1 MRSETSN
8 TSPMLWLMRTTP
20 RPCSASR
27 RTRSRTWRVCAT
39 PSAAVGSSSIT
50 TLESQSTAFAIAT
63 VWRWPPE
70 SDATGIRTEVTVR
83 TDSDARVRRAAC
95 SMSASSSS
103 QERPRSRPRN
113 MFWTMSRLSQSARSW
128 YTTSMPSLLASVGP
142 LIVTGSPSNST
153 SPLSIGWMPATHL
166 ISVDLPAPLSP
177 TSAVTSPA
185 RTVKST
191 PCSTCTGPKCL
202 STPRSC
208 RIGSVTTTPP
218 GTADARPGSPA
229 AHPRKSTGLLDAE
242 LPASGL
248 RGGHAHL
255 GGLHLA
261 LVDHRLDVV
270 LGDQLRGEQHRRHL
284 AVALRVVRAGGG
296 ELVGRRLVALGQ
308 RGRELGRGVGLLL
321 DRLVDRHVLVA
332 AQDRLQA
339 VGGGVLAGDRD
350 LAVEAVLLQHG
361 DDRAREAVVGRDD
374 PVDLAAVLR
383 QELLEDDATL
393 LVVPVGD
400 GLARHQLE
408 LAGVV
413 ERLEDVLLAVVE
425 EGGVV
430 VRRGALD
437 LDHLATGLVLHRVGQ
452 ALALQLADLD
462 VVERHVVVAGTAQV
476 EAVVVDDR
484 DALRLRLRGD
494 GGTRLAADRGDDEHL
509 HLARDHAVRER
520 GELLLVA
527 LGVLDVGLQPRGLH
541 RLREQRLVEAFPAG
555 RARGLREDHADL
567 GAGGRRGRRA
577 PAARARGGGVL
588 ATGGEREGEAEPRGR
603 ECGPR

>member
-70 SDATGIRTEVTVR
+70 SEATGIRTEVTVR
-83 TDSDARVRRAAC
+83 TESEARVRRAAC

-103 QERPRSRPRN
+103 HDRPRSRPRN
-113 MFWTMSRLSQSARSW
+113 MFWTMSKLSQRARSW

-142 LIVTGSPSNST
+142 WIVTGSPSNST
-153 SPLSIGWMPATHL
+153 SPPSIGWMPATHL
-166 ISVDLPAPLSP
+166 TSVDLPAPLSP

-208 RIGSVTTTPP
+208 RIGSDTTTPP
-218 GTADARPGSPA
+218 GRRGCA
-229 AHPRKSTGLLDAE
+229 AGVAGRASAGVVGLLDAE
-242 LPASGL
+242 LPAGGL
-248 RGGHAHL
+248 RGRDAHL
-255 GGLHLA
+255 GGLDLA

-284 AVALRVVRAGGG
+284 AVALRVVGAGGG
-296 ELVGRRLVALGQ
+296 ELVGCRLVALGQ

-339 VGGGVLAGDRD
+339 VRGGVLPGHRD

-361 DDRAREAVVGRDD
+361 DDRACESVVGRDD
-374 PVDLAAVLR
+374 AVDLAAVLG
-383 QELLEDDATL
+383 QQLLEDDAAL

-400 GLARHQLE
+400 RLAGHQLE
-408 LAGVV
+408 RAGGV
-413 ERLEDVLLAVVE
+413 ERLEDVLLPVVE

-437 LDHLATGLVLHRVGQ
+437 LDHLATGLVLHRVRQ
-452 ALALQLADLD
+452 ALALQLADLH
-462 VVERHVVVAGTAQV
+462 VVERHVVVAGAAEV

-484 DALRLRLRGD
+484 DALRLGLRGD

-509 HLARDHAVRER
+509 HLARDHAVGER

-541 RLREQRLVEAFPAG
+541 RLREQRLVEALPAG
-555 RARGLREDHADL
+555 RARGLREDHTGL
-567 GAGGRRGRRA
+567 GAGGRGRGRA

-588 ATGGEREGEAEPRGR
+588 ATGGERESEAEPRGHKSS
-603 ECGPR
+603 PR